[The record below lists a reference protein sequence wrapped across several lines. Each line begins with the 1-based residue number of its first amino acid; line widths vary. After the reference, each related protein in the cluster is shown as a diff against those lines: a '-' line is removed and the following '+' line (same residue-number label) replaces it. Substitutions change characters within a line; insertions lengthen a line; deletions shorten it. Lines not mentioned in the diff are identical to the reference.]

1 MKEQTA
7 DERLAWLL
15 RDLCTRMGY
24 SMAVR
29 DPAKFKPLVALGA
42 EVFADAVLVAEGLNP
57 EHEKHLRRAVREF
70 VSERFAGWSSRDA

>member
-15 RDLCTRMGY
+15 RDLCTQLGY

-29 DPAKFKPLVALGA
+29 DPARFRRLVALGA
-42 EVFADAVLVAEGLNP
+42 EVFADAVLVAEGLDP
-57 EHEKHLRRAVREF
+57 ELDKQLRRSVREF
-70 VSERFAGWSSRDA
+70 VSERFARWSSRDG